1 MASGTNAVV
10 CPPEVRRSSLLQLNH
25 KARGIP
31 NRKRTYELTNLLNF
45 ANPPNNPTLSFFLRR
60 NHFQLSYP
68 QTSTPPH
75 IGCLLAADTN
85 NAPTT
90 MDHDQSVQY
99 LEGLLGRTL
108 RIHTTDTRMF
118 VGLFKC
124 TDADRNII
132 LANSFEYRMPT
143 TSAVQAA
150 AEEKQS
156 WGEGSEAKSTTVKVN
171 MTHRLIGLIVIPG
184 RHITKIELE

>member
-1 MASGTNAVV
+1 
-10 CPPEVRRSSLLQLNH
+10 
-25 KARGIP
+25 
-31 NRKRTYELTNLLNF
+31 
-45 ANPPNNPTLSFFLRR
+45 
-60 NHFQLSYP
+60 
-68 QTSTPPH
+68 
-75 IGCLLAADTN
+75 
-85 NAPTT
+85 

-99 LEGLLGRTL
+99 LEGLLGCTL

-150 AEEKQS
+150 ADEKQS

-184 RHITKIELE
+184 RHITKIELDSTAPQYQAAWHLLHPPTRYAAGEARFLPCAHHYPGPCFSARTRVRRGAAKRRLACSGIRCSINVAPGSQQLHRSVAASKVA

>member
-1 MASGTNAVV
+1 
-10 CPPEVRRSSLLQLNH
+10 
-25 KARGIP
+25 
-31 NRKRTYELTNLLNF
+31 
-45 ANPPNNPTLSFFLRR
+45 
-60 NHFQLSYP
+60 
-68 QTSTPPH
+68 
-75 IGCLLAADTN
+75 
-85 NAPTT
+85 
-90 MDHDQSVQY
+90 MDHDQSVEY
-99 LEGLLGRTL
+99 LEGLLGHTL

-150 AEEKQS
+150 AHEKES
-156 WGEGSEAKSTTVKVN
+156 RGEGSEAKSATVKVN